1 MWADSIREIDGR
13 LAVACS
19 IRAIDPRERMADD
32 CKAEDIGRQVDAEQG
47 GFGVV
52 SRARG
57 TSGRLRESSVPERRV
72 LEYLLIEPFGDIPQY
87 KDKYRGHQ
95 AHDPS

>member
-19 IRAIDPRERMADD
+19 IGAIDPRERMADD
-32 CKAEDIGRQVDAEQG
+32 CEAEDIWRQVDAEQG

-57 TSGRLRESSVPERRV
+57 ASGRLRKSSVPERQG
-72 LEYLLIEPFGDIPQY
+72 LEYLLIEPFGDKAQY
-87 KDKYRGHQ
+87 KDKYRGNQ

>member
-13 LAVACS
+13 LAVTCS
-19 IRAIDPRERMADD
+19 TGAIDPLEQMADD
-32 CKAEDIGRQVDAEQG
+32 CKAEDIWRQVDAEQG

-57 TSGRLRESSVPERRV
+57 TSGRLRESSVPERQV
-72 LEYLLIEPFGDIPQY
+72 LEYLLIEPFGDKAQY
-87 KDKYRGHQ
+87 KDKHRGHQ
-95 AHDPS
+95 THDPS